1 MQRFFPSY
9 SLYPPPPPHRSRSLT
24 RWGISGFLLFS
35 SLTSQLYR
43 IVLTNKSK
51 VKAHFAPYIL
61 SFSFSGAFMCICR
74 LNYTTSIKLDHFA
87 YTVSSSFFDYTGQTE
102 VREFS
107 TWSSQVLNV
116 MLFAKTSFGLF
127 ASSKL
132 LAHMF
137 EDLPLSQNQLVIY
150 LENCYRLLCMFWF

>member
-1 MQRFFPSY
+1 MQRFFRSY

-35 SLTSQLYR
+35 SLTSQPYR
-43 IVLTNKSK
+43 IVLNKSK
-51 VKAHFAPYIL
+51 VKAYFAPYIL

-87 YTVSSSFFDYTGQTE
+87 CTVSSSFFDYTGQTE
-102 VREFS
+102 VRELS

-116 MLFAKTSFGLF
+116 MLFAKTEIFWFICLQSGIWT
-127 ASSKL
+127 SKL
-132 LAHMF
+132 LAHRICHC
-137 EDLPLSQNQLVIY
+137 LRTSL
-150 LENCYRLLCMFWF
+150 